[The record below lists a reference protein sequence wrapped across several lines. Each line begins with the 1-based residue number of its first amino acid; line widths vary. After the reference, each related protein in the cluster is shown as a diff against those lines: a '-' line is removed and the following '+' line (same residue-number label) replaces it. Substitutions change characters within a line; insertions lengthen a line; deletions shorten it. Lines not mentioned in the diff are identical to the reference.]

1 MLYDA
6 SARAVIAV
14 AWGQKGECMR
24 SIILS
29 WVLLLGLGCSSDAVD
44 TVGNQSGQGPNGGK
58 ADNLDNTDGG
68 VIETD
73 GEVIATDT
81 GFDGGAPDTGE
92 DLSDSEPVEVDP
104 FASAWDVNA
113 HRIEF
118 PEGTEAPR
126 YRAASGVSTFGLG
139 GTEFWQKWPEGHNP
153 TYSYNEGTVFGQRCM
168 YASARRFEAIMADP
182 PATLVE
188 LKETSNWSGRFFNWN
203 DDFSQS
209 TWSDGRSARLW
220 AWRTSLVK
228 WISQTN
234 LDGSCFL
241 PTYEMVETLAANCLA
256 QSERRDGEIQGCR
269 AP

>member
-73 GEVIATDT
+73 GEVIAT

-118 PEGTEAPR
+118 PEGTEALVIAR
-126 YRAASGVSTFGLG
+126 LRRLDLVLAEQSFGSGLRGITQLIAITRG
-139 GTEFWQKWPEGHNP
+139 PIRP
-153 TYSYNEGTVFGQRCM
+153 TLHVCER
-168 YASARRFEAIMADP
+168 
-182 PATLVE
+182 ATL
-188 LKETSNWSGRFFNWN
+188 
-203 DDFSQS
+203 
-209 TWSDGRSARLW
+209 
-220 AWRTSLVK
+220 
-228 WISQTN
+228 
-234 LDGSCFL
+234 
-241 PTYEMVETLAANCLA
+241 
-256 QSERRDGEIQGCR
+256 
-269 AP
+269 